1 MARLKFPD
9 LELAPQND
17 SEQLEKRV
25 KVLEKKVRNLYVLSY
40 VSTLIIILLKFIF

>member
-9 LELAPQND
+9 LELAPPSD

-25 KVLEKKVRNLYVLSY
+25 KLLEKKVRNLYVLSY
-40 VSTLIIILLKFIF
+40 VSTLIIVAIKFIF